1 MTPLDRFTQ
10 DDLIAQLGMETVA
23 KGLGYLSRVSALSCD
38 GSAVSAL
45 VKGRQRTPYDVVADV
60 TAIQDLVVR
69 VVVPLASAAVVVVA
83 TTIAI

>member
-38 GSAVSAL
+38 SSAVSAL
-45 VKGRQRTPYDVVADV
+45 VKGR
-60 TAIQDLVVR
+60 
-69 VVVPLASAAVVVVA
+69 
-83 TTIAI
+83 